1 MCSRSTDGALG
12 LSSGEPPD
20 PPGLGMPRGQG
31 PASLV
36 GSWLSSPGAERWLR
50 ERGPLEQGD
59 RTRASRDD
67 GSGSLGAG
75 GRLERGWGQGRFG
88 LGIKLL
94 PATPGGG
101 EGVEDG
107 SRSWDQGKT
116 SLQENK
122 PSHMMPCSDTHFKLA
137 TLTLKKK
144 CLMSQRESKRTGRSA
159 MKVGGP
165 QGDAAAWKILCP
177 PALGSLDAGGSL

>member
-75 GRLERGWGQGRFG
+75 GRLERGWGQGG
-88 LGIKLL
+88 LALESSRCQPPQGEARGWKMDPDPGTRARGIF
-94 PATPGGG
+94 
-101 EGVEDG
+101 
-107 SRSWDQGKT
+107 RKT
-116 SLQENK
+116 S
-122 PSHMMPCSDTHFKLA
+122 
-137 TLTLKKK
+137 
-144 CLMSQRESKRTGRSA
+144 
-159 MKVGGP
+159 
-165 QGDAAAWKILCP
+165 P
-177 PALGSLDAGGSL
+177 PT